1 MAVRAVRFNLDL
13 PRIGVFA
20 RLWTVGD
27 DRLNPQ
33 GAGHLQG
40 KSWVNG
46 SKQQG
51 TLRVVALDAGPKQ
64 EDAQGRPVERSYAL
78 MTKRAPLA
86 IQVKNC
92 VLQYPIGAFS
102 RGSIKSLVLSLFG
115 HRDSTP
121 TAQFV
126 DALRGINLDIQQGE
140 RVALI
145 GHNGSGKSTL
155 LRAMAGVFP
164 LAQGDISVSG
174 RIGTLLDLGVG
185 FEDEATGRE
194 NIYYRG
200 MAMGYSRRLLAKHEK
215 EIVEFCG
222 LGDFIDLPVRTYSAG
237 MYVRLAFAIS
247 TQFSPDVL
255 LVDEVFGAGDAA
267 FQARAAERM
276 MNIVRNAGIF
286 VIATHDVSLVS
297 RVCNRIVWLEAGRI
311 IADGPTD
318 TVLPEYLARLNPA

>member
-1 MAVRAVRFNLDL
+1 MDRATAVT
-13 PRIGVFA
+13 I
-20 RLWTVGD
+20 
-27 DRLNPQ
+27 
-33 GAGHLQG
+33 
-40 KSWVNG
+40 
-46 SKQQG
+46 
-51 TLRVVALDAGPKQ
+51 
-64 EDAQGRPVERSYAL
+64 
-78 MTKRAPLA
+78 KRAPLA

-92 VLQYPIGAFS
+92 VLQYPLGAYS
-102 RGSIKSLVLSLFG
+102 RGSLKSLVLSVFG
-115 HRDSTP
+115 HRERMP

-126 DALRGINLDIQQGE
+126 DALRGVNLDIQQGE

-155 LRAMAGVFP
+155 LRAMAGVYP
-164 LAQGDISVSG
+164 LASGEISVSG
-174 RIGTLLDLGVG
+174 RIGTLLELGVG
-185 FEDEATGRE
+185 FESEATGRE

-247 TQFSPDVL
+247 TQFSPEVL

-267 FQARAAERM
+267 FQERAFQRM
-276 MNIVRNAGIF
+276 LNIVNNSGIF
-286 VIATHDVSLVS
+286 VIATHDINLVAT
-297 RVCNRIVWLEAGRI
+297 VCNRTVWLEAGRI

-318 TVLPEYLARLNPA
+318 SVLPEYRARLGI